1 MNHKIDVVAGRYYIN
16 LFPKEQ
22 KKKKKNSNG
31 SSYGYGYYV
40 RQTKF

>member
-22 KKKKKNSNG
+22 KKKKKLQ
-31 SSYGYGYYV
+31 
-40 RQTKF
+40 R

>member
-22 KKKKKNSNG
+22 KKKKNSNG

>member
-22 KKKKKNSNG
+22 KKKKTPT
-31 SSYGYGYYV
+31 V
-40 RQTKF
+40 VPMAMVTT